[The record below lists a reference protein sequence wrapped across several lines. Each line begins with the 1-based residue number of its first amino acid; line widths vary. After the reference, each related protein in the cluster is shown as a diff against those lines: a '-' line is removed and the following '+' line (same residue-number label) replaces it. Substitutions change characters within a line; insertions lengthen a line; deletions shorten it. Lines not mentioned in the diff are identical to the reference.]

1 MTWIERVK
9 NTRPISRKASPF
21 RTNKREVVLENFLL
35 RWLTETVSYNSRF
48 RYEKVRTKMNPLW
61 NDSSK
66 RGFSNDWMLSRLV
79 DHLEMKHYGQHITR
93 EKNKEDA

>member
-1 MTWIERVK
+1 MTWIEAIK
-9 NTRPISRKASPF
+9 QTRPLAVRRQGGS
-21 RTNKREVVLENFLL
+21 KRANLLEKFLL
-35 RWLTETVSYNSRF
+35 KWLTGTVGYSSRF

-93 EKNKEDA
+93 EKNKEEE

>member
-1 MTWIERVK
+1 MTWIEAIK
-9 NTRPISRKASPF
+9 QTRPIAV
-21 RTNKREVVLENFLL
+21 KRQGGSKRANLLEKFLL
-35 RWLTETVSYNSRF
+35 KWLTGTVGYSSRF

-93 EKNKEDA
+93 EKNKEEE

>member
-1 MTWIERVK
+1 MTWIEAIK
-9 NTRPISRKASPF
+9 QTRPLAVRRQGGS
-21 RTNKREVVLENFLL
+21 KRAVLLEKFLL
-35 RWLTETVSYNSRF
+35 KWLTGTVGYSSRF

>member
-1 MTWIERVK
+1 MTWIEAIK
-9 NTRPISRKASPF
+9 QTRPLAV
-21 RTNKREVVLENFLL
+21 KRQGGSKRANLLEKFLL
-35 RWLTETVSYNSRF
+35 KWLTDTVGYSSRF

>member
-1 MTWIERVK
+1 MTWIEAIK
-9 NTRPISRKASPF
+9 QTRPLAVRRQGGS
-21 RTNKREVVLENFLL
+21 KRANLLEKFLL
-35 RWLTETVSYNSRF
+35 KWLTDTVGYSSRF

-93 EKNKEDA
+93 EKNKEDV

>member
-1 MTWIERVK
+1 MTWIEAIK
-9 NTRPISRKASPF
+9 QTRPLAVRRQGGS
-21 RTNKREVVLENFLL
+21 KRANLLDKFLL
-35 RWLTETVSYNSRF
+35 KWLTDTVGYSSRF

-66 RGFSNDWMLSRLV
+66 RGFRNDWMLSRLEH
-79 DHLEMKHYGQHITR
+79 HLEMKHYGQHITR

>member
-1 MTWIERVK
+1 MTWIEAIK
-9 NTRPISRKASPF
+9 QTRPLAVRRQGGS
-21 RTNKREVVLENFLL
+21 KRANLLEKFLL
-35 RWLTETVSYNSRF
+35 KWLTETVSYNSRF